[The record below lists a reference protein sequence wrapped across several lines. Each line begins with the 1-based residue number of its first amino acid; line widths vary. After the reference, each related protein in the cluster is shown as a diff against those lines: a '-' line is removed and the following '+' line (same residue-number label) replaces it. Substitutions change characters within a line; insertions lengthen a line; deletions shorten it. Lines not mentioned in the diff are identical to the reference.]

1 MAGAARAGWDEAMR
15 GNGSDS
21 AFVRWLTRKPLPIKM
36 TTARVVA
43 GVLWAFWT
51 LLFLIYMVVGG
62 GVGDAFTGLIFAILC
77 GSFFTIPHLDQA
89 GHPG

>member
-1 MAGAARAGWDEAMR
+1 MR
-15 GNGSDS
+15 GNGSGS

-43 GVLWAFWT
+43 GMLWAFWT

-62 GVGDAFTGLIFAILC
+62 GSARP
-77 GSFFTIPHLDQA
+77 S
-89 GHPG
+89 PG